1 MKLPSD
7 SIGISDILDYRECPQ
22 RFAFKMR
29 RHTPLPE
36 RFQFFPGEKAEPPE
50 AMDENNAYGSCV
62 HDAIAIVEKEAVS
75 DEEAIRR
82 VWPDYQH
89 FLDPTDLELLKHDLE
104 LYHQRSHTGYRLIA
118 NEMDMKVPLFVHNGV
133 QIYFRFKVDALY
145 QHIQNP
151 GIWLLR
157 DYKSTKW
164 PKSEAEWRKD
174 LQQWAYQWGVIE
186 MYPEIVTLIQE
197 VDQLKA
203 GVVPLPMKPPDEL
216 KKIKAWL
223 IQQVTAILD
232 DETLKPYQNDWCA
245 YCPIIMDCRVT
256 HLSTD
261 YWKRRLA
268 ATAPEKKVGRK
279 ILVELTEGS
288 EDFSLYTDMV
298 VPMSKT
304 HKMMER
310 FMSTVKEAVKVMPAN
325 ERKQYADITTKKAT
339 KWNASALKRIHE
351 RVGAEFY
358 HLVGLTKTAVE
369 DFYGKDDP
377 TRAEIEQEAEVVD
390 GSTVVK
396 IRG

>member
-75 DEEAIRR
+75 DDEAIRR

-118 NEMDMKVPLFVHNGV
+118 NEMDMKVPLFVYKGT

-186 MYPEIVTLIQE
+186 MYPEIVTLLQE

-310 FMSTVKEAVKVMPAN
+310 FMSTVKEAVKKMPSE
-325 ERKQYADITTKKAT
+325 ERKRYADISTKKAT

-369 DFYGKDDP
+369 EMYEKDDP
-377 TRAEIEQEAEVVD
+377 RRTDIEQEAEVVD

-396 IRG
+396 IR